1 MRRLGAGMRAEVFL
15 GHADSPGAARGR
27 IAAIKLFRPGV
38 SRRSI
43 DEEIEVLSRGRSR
56 HLLRLDDVATTQD
69 SRQCLVVPR
78 LGGSLARLLAERST
92 LAPGEAV
99 TILAPLARAVS
110 ELHDAGCCHGA
121 VTPGAVFFDDS
132 GAPVLARFG
141 HASTFAGGLSGA
153 ESKDESRMP
162 SVSPAGRSAEPRVA
176 EDLRQLRALGGVLFG
191 RSSPGRGS
199 HPVDAFLDWL
209 DASEWDTEPATFAHD
224 LCERLLDLAEPLPVA
239 LPGVLSG
246 RPTGVRAVV
255 PRARATPRPTVV
267 TAEPAGRKPRWPRP
281 GETLRTIGT
290 RLRSLWGRVVAVLS
304 TVRRSFLV
312 AGGAGLIALVAAVVL
327 LPSAGAG
334 STEPPSGSPPVH
346 APSPTQS
353 AQSSAIRADDPVA
366 AIRPLLHTRDTC
378 IATRSIAC
386 LDGADQRGSS
396 SWDNDS
402 HLIRS
407 LQEGAAPAGDATL
420 VDETFVLTERLGDS
434 ALLTT
439 KTSTGE
445 TAQSV
450 LVMKGKSGWRIR
462 DFLPR

>member
-1 MRRLGAGMRAEVFL
+1 
-15 GHADSPGAARGR
+15 
-27 IAAIKLFRPGV
+27 
-38 SRRSI
+38 
-43 DEEIEVLSRGRSR
+43 
-56 HLLRLDDVATTQD
+56 
-69 SRQCLVVPR
+69 
-78 LGGSLARLLAERST
+78 
-92 LAPGEAV
+92 
-99 TILAPLARAVS
+99 
-110 ELHDAGCCHGA
+110 
-121 VTPGAVFFDDS
+121 
-132 GAPVLARFG
+132 
-141 HASTFAGGLSGA
+141 
-153 ESKDESRMP
+153 
-162 SVSPAGRSAEPRVA
+162 
-176 EDLRQLRALGGVLFG
+176 
-191 RSSPGRGS
+191 
-199 HPVDAFLDWL
+199 
-209 DASEWDTEPATFAHD
+209 
-224 LCERLLDLAEPLPVA
+224 
-239 LPGVLSG
+239 
-246 RPTGVRAVV
+246 
-255 PRARATPRPTVV
+255 
-267 TAEPAGRKPRWPRP
+267 
-281 GETLRTIGT
+281 
-290 RLRSLWGRVVAVLS
+290 VLS

-450 LVMKGKSGWRIR
+450 LVMKGESGWRIR